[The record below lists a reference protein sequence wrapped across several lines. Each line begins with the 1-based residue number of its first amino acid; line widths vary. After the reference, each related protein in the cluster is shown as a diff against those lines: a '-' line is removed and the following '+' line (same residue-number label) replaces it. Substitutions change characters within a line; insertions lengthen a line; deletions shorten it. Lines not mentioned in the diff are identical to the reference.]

1 MLKSEA
7 IATIKR
13 RLGFR
18 SDQDSNI
25 TFELQQAQIRL
36 EKGILLPNGRG
47 TFLPWFL
54 VSEIS
59 DATTTAGEE
68 RVPVP
73 SDFLAE
79 YEDSALFYYDGTAAD
94 GERWLELA
102 KDAED
107 FLRAQKL
114 PTGAPQAYSLSGGY
128 FRLAP
133 VPDDVYTLKIIYYA
147 KGATISSSL
156 DEEPIWLLEAA
167 DMLIAEAG
175 RRMAIPLRDTMAKDD
190 FEKDLARETAR
201 LYARNEE
208 RIHDNRR
215 YVMGGAD

>member
-7 IATIKR
+7 IATIQR
-13 RLGFR
+13 RLGYR
-18 SDQDSNI
+18 GDQSAEI
-25 TFELQQAQIRL
+25 TFELQQAQKRL

-54 VSEIS
+54 VSEMS
-59 DATTTAGEE
+59 DAVTVADEE

-73 SDFLAE
+73 SDFLGE
-79 YEDSALFYYDGTAAD
+79 FEDSALYVYDGTAAD
-94 GERWLELA
+94 GERWVELA

-107 FLRAQKL
+107 FLRAQRL
-114 PTGAPQAYSLSGGY
+114 PSGKPQAYSLSGAY

-133 VPDDVYTLKIIYYA
+133 VPDDVYTLKIVYYA
-147 KGATISSSL
+147 KGETISSTL
-156 DEEPIWLLEAA
+156 DEEPVWLLEAA
-167 DMLIAEAG
+167 DLIIGEAG
-175 RRMAIPLRDTMAKDD
+175 QRMAIPLRDNAARDEFLKDI
-190 FEKDLARETAR
+190 ARETAR

-215 YVMGGAD
+215 YVMGGSD